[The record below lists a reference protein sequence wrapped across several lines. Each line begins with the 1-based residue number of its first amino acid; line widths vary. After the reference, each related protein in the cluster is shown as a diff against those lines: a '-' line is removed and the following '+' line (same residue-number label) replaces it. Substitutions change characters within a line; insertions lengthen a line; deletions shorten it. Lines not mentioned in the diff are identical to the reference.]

1 MKCNF
6 INVKVKDK
14 NKKILELF
22 KLSLGNNVNNIYY
35 NKNKKECSN
44 KKLEVTF
51 YKKFI
56 KKNIGKMIYKE
67 TENKKEIKIFNRKFI
82 LNNMK
87 RAKIIIDNKQYK
99 LKEVIESNKSF
110 KMKIK
115 FLDIII
121 KLNSM
126 FDNCE

>member
-6 INVKVKDK
+6 FNIKVEDK
-14 NKKILELF
+14 NKKTLELF
-22 KLSLGNNVNNIYY
+22 KLSLGNDVNSIYY
-35 NKNKKECSN
+35 NKNKKKFSN

-99 LKEVIESNKSF
+99 LKEVIESNKVF
-110 KMKIK
+110 KIKIK
-115 FLDIII
+115 FNKI
-121 KLNSM
+121 K
-126 FDNCE
+126 FYV